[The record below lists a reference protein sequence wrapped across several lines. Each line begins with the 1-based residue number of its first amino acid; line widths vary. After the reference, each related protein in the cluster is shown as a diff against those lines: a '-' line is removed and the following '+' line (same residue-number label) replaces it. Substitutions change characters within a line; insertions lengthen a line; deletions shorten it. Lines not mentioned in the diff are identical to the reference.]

1 MSTVERQH
9 ELEQNALADWIVQL
23 LDVIRTHLLTIIGG
37 CVAAFAGVAAWL
49 VISAINAATE
59 AQSWEAYLSAIATG
73 EQSAF
78 NEVARRYPGSD
89 AALWSQLVL
98 ADLSLTDGAV
108 LALEDR
114 SAATER
120 LESAVDLYSA
130 VLAAGPDG
138 LLVERATFGLAKANE
153 ALGNIDEA
161 QAGYASVAKDYPDS
175 ALAVVAQEHAD
186 ALASP
191 ASKDWYDWFFAQ
203 NLAPAI
209 PPLAPGAGSPAAE
222 EKSGDEATSATDAL
236 FEDDAALSSEATP
249 EPAAQVSESEPA
261 VTEPATDAAEPAAEA
276 AESAASEPAGTP

>member
-23 LDVIRTHLLTIIGG
+23 LDVIRPHLVTIIGG

-49 VISAINAATE
+49 VISATNAATE

-73 EQSAF
+73 ETSAF

-98 ADLSLTDGAV
+98 ADIALTDGAA
-108 LALEDR
+108 LALADR
-114 SAATER
+114 TASTER
-120 LESAVDLYSA
+120 LESAVDLYAA

-138 LLVERATFGLAKANE
+138 LLIERATFGLAKANE
-153 ALGNIDEA
+153 ALGEIDLA
-161 QAGYASVAKDYPDS
+161 QAGYATVAKDYPES

-186 ALASP
+186 ALASD
-191 ASKDWYDWFFAQ
+191 ATKDWYDWFFAQ

-209 PPLAPGAGSPAAE
+209 PPMTPSTDAASPDASGEEAP
-222 EKSGDEATSATDAL
+222 SATDAL
-236 FEDDAALSSEATP
+236 FQDDSAGEAAV
-249 EPAAQVSESEPA
+249 EPAASEPA
-261 VTEPATDAAEPAAEA
+261 AEPSASEPAAEA
-276 AESAASEPAGTP
+276 ASESADTP